1 MKHVRYGSLGAEH
14 AERPGLF
21 DSQGWIREPSRVIA
35 DIDRRTLSP
44 QAIKML
50 SGLDLTRLPLITGAV
65 RHSCTV
71 SEVGKIVCVDLNYA
85 DHAAES
91 GLPVPAEG
99 RYYF

>member
-1 MKHVRYGSLGAEH
+1 MKLVRCGVLG
-14 AERPGLF
+14 AERPGLIN
-21 DSQGWIREPSRVIA
+21 SQGQIRDPSRVIA

-50 SGLDLTRLPLITGAV
+50 SGLDLIRLPLITGAV
-65 RHSCTV
+65 RYSCTV
-71 SEVGKIVCVDLNYA
+71 SEVGVDLNYA